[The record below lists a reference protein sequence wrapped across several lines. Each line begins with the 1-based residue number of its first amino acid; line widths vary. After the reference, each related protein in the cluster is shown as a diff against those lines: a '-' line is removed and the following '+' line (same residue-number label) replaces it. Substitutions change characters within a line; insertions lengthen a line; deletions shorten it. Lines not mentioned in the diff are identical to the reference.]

1 MRIVEV
7 FLRFLALGCICFGGP
22 AAHIGYFHKTF
33 TQQLKWLSEEQYS
46 NIVALSHFLPGP
58 GSSQVGFSIGLHQ
71 AGILGGVAAFIGF
84 TLPSFLLMLGLA
96 LSLNNDFYSTAFITM
111 VPTLKLLAVVV
122 VTDACISMFHAFC
135 RDKRSA
141 SIAILSAAFILY
153 FSNVISQLSA
163 IGIAAIAG
171 WLLTKTDLS
180 KENQRSI
187 LGTSKNQTK
196 DLLNSINWLP
206 LICFL
211 ALFITLPIIS
221 AWSNN
226 VNLFALFYQT
236 GSLVFGG
243 GHVVLPLLQ
252 HGVETTIGTEQFLA
266 GYAAAQ
272 AVPGPMFTLATY
284 CGALFV
290 SQPLLGASIAT
301 LAIFLPGFLLLIAL
315 RDGWESLLAHPKIA
329 GAAWGINASVVGLL
343 AATLV
348 NPVIRTSIDS
358 ASDIAI
364 CIGAFIALRILKLP
378 VILVVFGFVL
388 ASIAILSYSLTL

>member
-7 FLRFLALGCICFGGP
+7 FLRFLALGCVCFGGP
-22 AAHIGYFHKTF
+22 AAHIGYFHKIF

-46 NIVALSHFLPGP
+46 NIVALSQFLPGP
-58 GSSQVGFSIGLHQ
+58 GSSQIGFSIGLHR

-84 TLPSFLLMLGLA
+84 TLPSFLIMLGLA
-96 LSLNNDFYSTAFITM
+96 LSLNNGFYTSAFMTM

-122 VTDACISMFHAFC
+122 VSDACVSMFQAFC
-135 RDKRSA
+135 KERSSA

-153 FSNVISQLSA
+153 FSNTSSQLSA
-163 IGIAAIAG
+163 IGIAAMAG
-171 WLLTKTDLS
+171 WILAKSGNSDEKHSPVLQLTSNRNRGSLA
-180 KENQRSI
+180 
-187 LGTSKNQTK
+187 
-196 DLLNSINWLP
+196 SINWLP

-211 ALFITLPIIS
+211 ALFITLPIVS
-221 AWSNN
+221 TWSDNL
-226 VNLFALFYQT
+226 NLFALFYQT

-252 HGVETTIGTEQFLA
+252 HGLETTLGTEQFLA

-284 CGALFV
+284 CGALFL
-290 SQPLLGASIAT
+290 SQPLIGAAIAT

-315 RDGWESLLAHPKIA
+315 RDGWESLLANPKIA

-348 NPVIRTSIDS
+348 NPVIRTSVDS
-358 ASDIAI
+358 AIDIAI
-364 CIGAFIALRILKLP
+364 CTGAFIALRIFKLP
-378 VILVVFGFVL
+378 VTLIVFSFVL
-388 ASIAILSYSLTL
+388 AAVTTNL